1 MILINVLIV
10 LLLILIIFYLSGLF
24 MRFLSYLGLRTRE
37 AVEGFEVEG
46 FEVEGSKDTKD
57 TIDSKAADKKT
68 YKDPN
73 LNENPLYLATLNA
86 ANISYLKDQ
95 VDILNGLKQQV
106 TTLQS
111 QVDNNSTA
119 LTALGEQFN
128 TSSQQLTGRDPDSK
142 EPLPIA
148 TGLE

>member
-1 MILINVLIV
+1 M
-10 LLLILIIFYLSGLF
+10 Y
-24 MRFLSYLGLRTRE
+24 
-37 AVEGFEVEG
+37 
-46 FEVEGSKDTKD
+46 
-57 TIDSKAADKKT
+57 
-68 YKDPN
+68 

-95 VDILNGLKQQV
+95 VDVLNGLKQTV

-128 TSSQQLTGRDPDSK
+128 TSAQQLTGRDPNSK
-142 EPLPIA
+142 EPLPTV

>member
-10 LLLILIIFYLSGLF
+10 LLLILILFYLSGLF

-46 FEVEGSKDTKD
+46 SKDNK

>member
-10 LLLILIIFYLSGLF
+10 LLLILILIYLSGVF
-24 MRFLSYLGLRTRE
+24 MRFLSYVGLRTRE
-37 AVEGFEVEG
+37 TIEGFEE
-46 FEVEGSKDTKD
+46 TKAS
-57 TIDSKAADKKT
+57 TTVSKT
-68 YKDPN
+68 YKDPD

-95 VDILNGLKQQV
+95 VDVLNGLKQTV

-128 TSSQQLTGRDPDSK
+128 TSAQQLTGRDPNSK
-142 EPLPIA
+142 EPLPTV